1 MKLVTTAIALTT
13 LAGIASAGDP
23 AKGAPATPA
32 KDSAKQ
38 APPPAAE
45 MPMAK
50 PPQEL
55 LDMGKATAGTWKCT
69 GNVYMDIKD
78 PTKGTPAAGS
88 ITMKL
93 DLNNWWVASSFA
105 GSGKLTLKFEMFTT
119 YDAAKK
125 QWYRF
130 AADNM
135 GGRRIATS
143 AGPKDGKIVWE
154 GDAISAMGS
163 AKLRETEEPTKD
175 SLHTVGEISMDGKTW
190 LKTHDVTCKK

>member
-1 MKLVTTAIALTT
+1 MKLLSTVLTLT
-13 LAGIASAGDP
+13 SLAGLASAGDP
-23 AKGAPATPA
+23 AKGAPAVPANNDAKIMAPTP
-32 KDSAKQ
+32 
-38 APPPAAE
+38 AE
-45 MPMAK
+45 MPK

-69 GNVYMDIKD
+69 GNVFMDMKD

-105 GSGKLTLKFEMFTT
+105 GSGKLTLKFQMFTT
-119 YDAAKK
+119 YDAATKK
-125 QWYRF
+125 WYRF
-130 AADNM
+130 GADNM
-135 GGRRIATS
+135 GGHRVATS
-143 AGPKDGKIVWE
+143 AGPKDGKILWE
-154 GDAISAMGS
+154 GDAVSPMGA